1 MCTEILR
8 ESVRYILC
16 LTTPIDIVLLA
27 VTFTPK
33 KLGIV
38 KFIIYC
44 RQACGIFCGNSTAC
58 FSELH
63 VGKILFHLTP
73 AFNLTCLQISL
84 FRSTNI
90 HLECELF
97 SFKGK

>member
-38 KFIIYC
+38 KFCLLYLNIITAGNFLWLFYSMFKVKSFFIVS
-44 RQACGIFCGNSTAC
+44 QYLKKKTLYLSVNVFSTKVLTGDTIFYVS
-58 FSELH
+58 
-63 VGKILFHLTP
+63 
-73 AFNLTCLQISL
+73 
-84 FRSTNI
+84 
-90 HLECELF
+90 
-97 SFKGK
+97 

>member
-1 MCTEILR
+1 MLISMCTEILR

-38 KFIIYC
+38 KFCLLYLNIIT
-44 RQACGIFCGNSTAC
+44 AGN
-58 FSELH
+58 FLW
-63 VGKILFHLTP
+63 LFYSM
-73 AFNLTCLQISL
+73 F
-84 FRSTNI
+84 
-90 HLECELF
+90 
-97 SFKGK
+97 

>member
-38 KFIIYC
+38 KFCLLYLNIITAGNFLWLFYSMFKVKSFFILS
-44 RQACGIFCGNSTAC
+44 QYLKKKTLYLSVNVFSTKVLTGDTIFYVS
-58 FSELH
+58 
-63 VGKILFHLTP
+63 
-73 AFNLTCLQISL
+73 
-84 FRSTNI
+84 
-90 HLECELF
+90 
-97 SFKGK
+97 

>member
-1 MCTEILR
+1 MLIFMCTEILR

-38 KFIIYC
+38 KFYY
-44 RQACGIFCGNSTAC
+44 
-58 FSELH
+58 L
-63 VGKILFHLTP
+63 L
-73 AFNLTCLQISL
+73 
-84 FRSTNI
+84 
-90 HLECELF
+90 
-97 SFKGK
+97 